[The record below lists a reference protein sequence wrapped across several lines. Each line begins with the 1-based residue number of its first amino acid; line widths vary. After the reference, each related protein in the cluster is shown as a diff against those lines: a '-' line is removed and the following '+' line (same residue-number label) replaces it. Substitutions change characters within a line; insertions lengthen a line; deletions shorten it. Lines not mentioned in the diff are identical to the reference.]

1 MFSRFRE
8 MMRQAPTPSRKT
20 ISDES
25 ESPPVAKGS
34 FVGDMVRT
42 AYQSLVPGAASMED
56 ASPERQALAQT
67 VGAIREPQ
75 PFTQAVGMVNSAL
88 ASHNDQNLPVE
99 KQRAYTEAIQQ
110 VQSGAMSNAGAFSQ
124 SASDWAK
131 LFVQTRKPE
140 AAVGAVFNSAG
151 AAMAGAIDANDM
163 KTGAA
168 LRRS

>member
-1 MFSRFRE
+1 MFNRFRE
-8 MMRQAPTPSRKT
+8 MMRQAPVPSRKPVT
-20 ISDES
+20 DES
-25 ESPPVAKGS
+25 ESEAVPRGS
-34 FVGDMVRT
+34 FLGEMART
-42 AYQSLVPGAASMED
+42 AYQSLIPGAASLED
-56 ASPERQALAQT
+56 ASPERQALAKT
-67 VGAIREPQ
+67 VGGIDDPQ

-88 ASHNDQNLPVE
+88 ASHKDENLPAE
-99 KQRAYTEAIQQ
+99 KQRAYAEAIRQ

-131 LFVQTRKPE
+131 LFIQTHKPE

-168 LRRS
+168 FRRS